1 MKCKC
6 GGTLRKR
13 SKKPGGVDVYRC
25 KNCHRKWIIEDGKPK
40 ETA

>member
-6 GGTLRKR
+6 GGTLRKK

-25 KNCHRKWIIEDGKPK
+25 KSCHRKYVIEDGKPK